1 MENPNHDADLQR
13 FFSNVR
19 KMVHLKENSKFKYI
33 IENEN
38 FRLVN
43 KNPYNDQSS
52 EVSVKRLPKLYIED
66 EIKKKNI
73 DIQDIGTK
81 LLSSKYEFLF
91 GFKNMG
97 EYEKELHSV
106 IEPNEV
112 KYETLRKEV
121 EELRDL
127 KYKPKVLMKRQME
140 ELRLQQNVSIE
151 TLKELEQEDLETTKK
166 SAMREYIYKQKDMLD
181 LLMNSPKENRE
192 INPV

>member
-13 FFSNVR
+13 FFSKVR

-33 IENEN
+33 IENEE

-43 KNPYNDQSS
+43 KNNNNDDQS

-73 DIQDIGTK
+73 DIQEIGTK

-140 ELRLQQNVSIE
+140 ELKLQQNVSIE
-151 TLKELEQEDLETTKK
+151 TLKELEQEDLESTKK
-166 SAMREYIYKQKDMLD
+166 AAMIDYIYKQKDMLD

>member
-13 FFSNVR
+13 FFSKVR

-33 IENEN
+33 IENEE

-43 KNPYNDQSS
+43 KNNNNDDQS

-140 ELRLQQNVSIE
+140 ELKLQQNVSIE
-151 TLKELEQEDLETTKK
+151 TLKELEQEDLESTKK
-166 SAMREYIYKQKDMLD
+166 AAMIDYIYKQKDMLD

>member
-13 FFSNVR
+13 FFSKVR

-33 IENEN
+33 IENEE

-43 KNPYNDQSS
+43 KNNNNDQS

-73 DIQDIGTK
+73 DIQEIGTK

-140 ELRLQQNVSIE
+140 ELKLQQNVSIE
-151 TLKELEQEDLETTKK
+151 TLKELEQEDLESTKK
-166 SAMREYIYKQKDMLD
+166 AAMIDYIYKQKDMLD

>member
-13 FFSNVR
+13 FFSKVR

-33 IENEN
+33 IENEE

-43 KNPYNDQSS
+43 KNNNNDDQS

-73 DIQDIGTK
+73 DIQEIGTK

-140 ELRLQQNVSIE
+140 ELKLQQNVFIE
-151 TLKELEQEDLETTKK
+151 TLKELEQEDLESTKK
-166 SAMREYIYKQKDMLD
+166 AAMIDYIYKQKDMLD

>member
-13 FFSNVR
+13 FFSKVR

-33 IENEN
+33 IENEE

-43 KNPYNDQSS
+43 KNNNNDQS

-73 DIQDIGTK
+73 DIQEIGTK

-140 ELRLQQNVSIE
+140 ELKLQQNVSIE
-151 TLKELEQEDLETTKK
+151 TLKELEQEELESTKK
-166 SAMREYIYKQKDMLD
+166 AAMIDYIYKQKDMLD

>member
-13 FFSNVR
+13 FFSKVR

-33 IENEN
+33 IENEE

-43 KNPYNDQSS
+43 KSNDQS

-73 DIQDIGTK
+73 DIQEIGTK

-166 SAMREYIYKQKDMLD
+166 AAMIDYIYKQKDMLD

>member
-13 FFSNVR
+13 FFSKVR

-33 IENEN
+33 IENEE

-43 KNPYNDQSS
+43 KNQYNDQSS

-73 DIQDIGTK
+73 DIQEIGTK

-140 ELRLQQNVSIE
+140 ELKLQQNVFIE
-151 TLKELEQEDLETTKK
+151 TLKELEQEDLESTKK
-166 SAMREYIYKQKDMLD
+166 AAMIDYIYKQKDMLD

>member
-1 MENPNHDADLQR
+1 MDQ
-13 FFSNVR
+13 
-19 KMVHLKENSKFKYI
+19 
-33 IENEN
+33 
-38 FRLVN
+38 
-43 KNPYNDQSS
+43 YNDQSS

-73 DIQDIGTK
+73 DIQDIGSK

-166 SAMREYIYKQKDMLD
+166 AAMIEYIYKQKDMLD

>member
-33 IENEN
+33 IENEE

-43 KNPYNDQSS
+43 KNNNNDQS

-73 DIQDIGTK
+73 DIQEIGTK

-140 ELRLQQNVSIE
+140 ELKLQQNVSIE
-151 TLKELEQEDLETTKK
+151 TLKELEQEDLESTKK
-166 SAMREYIYKQKDMLD
+166 AAMIDYIYKQKDMLD

>member
-166 SAMREYIYKQKDMLD
+166 SAMRDYIYKQKDMLD
-181 LLMNSPKENRE
+181 LLMNSPKENWE

>member
-1 MENPNHDADLQR
+1 MENPNHDADLQQ
-13 FFSNVR
+13 FFSKVR
-19 KMVHLKENSKFKYI
+19 KMVHLKENSKYKYI
-33 IENEN
+33 IENEE

-43 KNPYNDQSS
+43 KNQYNDQSS

-73 DIQDIGTK
+73 DIQDIGSK

-166 SAMREYIYKQKDMLD
+166 AAMIEYIYKQKDMLD